1 MRKNTVLVIT
11 ALALLLVMLVL
22 SRSNVIEGFL
32 ASKDEVCTT
41 LRTGIVDV
49 TKQRDQGNTVLND
62 STSQVKKIQ
71 DLLIEITK
79 LSSSYDC

>member
-62 STSQVKKIQ
+62 STAQVKKIQ

>member
-11 ALALLLVMLVL
+11 ALALLVVMLVL

-62 STSQVKKIQ
+62 STAQVKKIQ
-71 DLLIEITK
+71 DLLVEITK

>member
-1 MRKNTVLVIT
+1 MRKNIVLVIT
-11 ALALLLVMLVL
+11 ALALLVVMLVL

-62 STSQVKKIQ
+62 STAQVKKIQ
-71 DLLIEITK
+71 DLLVEITK

>member
-1 MRKNTVLVIT
+1 MRKNIVLVIT
-11 ALALLLVMLVL
+11 ALALLVVMLVL

-62 STSQVKKIQ
+62 STAQVKKIQ